1 MLTLLKKL
9 WTEEEG
15 QGLTEYGLILGL
27 IAVGVVTIMVAM
39 GDNLQTIFDNIRD
52 RLVDGAGDV
61 GNNDAPE

>member
-27 IAVGVVTIMVAM
+27 LAVGVVAILVTM
-39 GDNLQTIFDNIRD
+39 GGSLTTIFQEISDK
-52 RLVDGAGDV
+52 LGVGAGKV
-61 GNNDAPE
+61 PQ